1 MPSSLPLAFPL
12 HSQSPGLMHSQGEPH
27 CPALGSLCPPPAAR
41 MALLCFWFASFCLPF
56 FWVPGW
62 PPFLSLPSGEGSKA
76 FCQEEE
82 HVPCH
87 CCMHPGPVTLC
98 ASPAACGA
106 GCQEGT
112 GRTFQDRGSRGCD
125 PGQGW
130 GVEGWEGAGR
140 PWKLTCFHYW
150 RGTDRADGTRVSL
163 DAVLKPSGWLS
174 EVRLGGGLSSA
185 ILLITLALIRPAI
198 SRCSVNTWC

>member
-1 MPSSLPLAFPL
+1 MLCPGEPLPSS
-12 HSQSPGLMHSQGEPH
+12 SSPD
-27 CPALGSLCPPPAAR
+27 GSPPFF
-41 MALLCFWFASFCLPF
+41 FWFVSFCLPF

-76 FCQEEE
+76 FCPVEE

-87 CCMHPGPVTLC
+87 CCMPPQPCDSVCKPSSLW
-98 ASPAACGA
+98 
-106 GCQEGT
+106 
-112 GRTFQDRGSRGCD
+112 GRVPRGDGTFQDRGSRGCD

-130 GVEGWEGAGR
+130 GWKGGGPGR
-140 PWKLTCFHYW
+140 PWKLTCFHFTTGGGRIEW
-150 RGTDRADGTRVSL
+150 KALGGLA

-174 EVRLGGGLSSA
+174 EVRLGGGLP
-185 ILLITLALIRPAI
+185 ITLALLPPAI

>member
-106 GCQEGT
+106 GCQEGM
-112 GRTFQDRGSRGCD
+112 GRTFQDRGSQKQGRGSCS
-125 PGQGW
+125 PLGS
-130 GVEGWEGAGR
+130 GAGR
-140 PWKLTCFHYW
+140 A
-150 RGTDRADGTRVSL
+150 RAEAGRKRCQVTMEGQEVPAACSARRPIEVFI
-163 DAVLKPSGWLS
+163 AGWFL
-174 EVRLGGGLSSA
+174 
-185 ILLITLALIRPAI
+185 
-198 SRCSVNTWC
+198 